1 MRLFRFLA
9 ICGVAIVIS
18 VSVLAQQSLRQDDF
32 APYTDCK
39 LSGGPQIVDITPLDP
54 GISGRTVQTIAGS
67 STVDISDGRRIMFAY
82 SGEDFYANVKVEFI
96 SKSDYAQSKA
106 ALIDNFDYLLASG
119 DNVRNYQ
126 LKPKLNGFAVQGLDR
141 LRREGGVLGFY
152 LLIDDATRAVTT
164 IYFLNQEPPK
174 RFKTMKE
181 YAALRDRFLGSYTSC
196 IRASLERTH

>member
-9 ICGVAIVIS
+9 ICGAAIVIS
-18 VSVLAQQSLRQDDF
+18 ASVLAQQSLKQDDF

-39 LSGGPQIVDITPLDP
+39 LSGGPQVVDITPLDP
-54 GISGRTVQTIAGS
+54 GISGRTVQTITGS

-82 SGEDFYANVKVEFI
+82 PGEDFYANVKVEFI
-96 SKSDYAQSKA
+96 PKIDFAQSKA

-119 DNVRNYQ
+119 NNVRNHQ
-126 LKPKLNGFAVQGLDR
+126 LKPKLNGFVVQGLDR
-141 LRREGGVLGFY
+141 IKREGGVLGFY

-174 RFKTMKE
+174 LFRTMKE
-181 YAALRDRFLGSYTSC
+181 YAALRDRFLDGYTSC
-196 IRASLERTH
+196 IRAGLDTTH